1 MAGGKETPR
10 QKMVGLM
17 YLVLLALLALQVS
30 SAIIQKFQFLN
41 SSLEKAVTEAEIRNI
56 ETIGNMKVAVENGK
70 NQKEDVAVLKEAE
83 KVRKTTRQMM
93 DYISEL
99 KHELIEKT
107 GGMNEDGYPE
117 GAKDEETVANIMLGT
132 GDTKSG
138 VAYELKTKLNGFI
151 QEINTTLKSVKEKKR
166 FGSIAL
172 DAKDDPVFKNDKEQ
186 RRKDFAHVNFESTP
200 LVAALAVLSEKE
212 AQLTSIEADVL
223 SHLAKKVGIARINVD
238 RLRPVV
244 LSQSNK
250 VVAGTKFEGEMFMA
264 AYHSSLK
271 PEMTFQENKVEVNEK
286 GVADIAFT
294 ASGGNYDNNGLAKKT
309 WKGTIKYPK
318 PGGGDS
324 VYVVNYDYY
333 VVKPVIQV
341 QGEAMSD
348 LYKNC
353 GNVLNVQV
361 PALGADYNPTFTATG
376 ATIKRTAVKG
386 KIIVIPTS
394 PNVTVNISNNGT
406 FIGQQKIKV
415 KLIPQPVITMAKGNH
430 KYIVNQVQGVSAGML
445 RQLSVKVFA
454 ENSFKKSNREDSHYK
469 ITKWEAIWVRGRN
482 SKGMKKYTSENST
495 LREFANKAQSGDRI
509 VVEVKEVKRKT
520 FTGAIETVKIPTTIF
535 TIPIH

>member
-41 SSLEKAVTEAEIRNI
+41 SSLEKAVTESELRNI
-56 ETIGNMKVAVENGK
+56 ETISTMKVAVENGK
-70 NQKEDVAVLKEAE
+70 NQKEDIAVLDEANR
-83 KVRKTTRQMM
+83 VRKETREMM

-99 KHELIEKT
+99 KLMLIEKT
-107 GGMNEDGYPE
+107 GGLNEEGYPE
-117 GAKDEETVANIMLGT
+117 GAKDEETVANIMLGA
-132 GDTKSG
+132 GDSKKG
-138 VAYELKTKLNGFI
+138 KAYDLKTKLNSFI
-151 QEINTTLKSVKEKKR
+151 QEMNVSLQSIKVKKAI
-166 FGSIAL
+166 GSIAL
-172 DAKDDPVFKNDKEQ
+172 DAKDDPVFKNDKDQ
-186 RRKDFAHVNFESTP
+186 KRKDFAHVNFESTP
-200 LVAALAVLSEKE
+200 LVAALAVLSEKS

-223 SHLAKKVGIARINVD
+223 SHLAKKVGVARINVD

-271 PEMTFQENKVEVNEK
+271 PEMTFQNNTVKVNEK
-286 GVADIAFT
+286 GVADIEFR
-294 ASGGNYDNNGLAKKT
+294 ASGGNYDANGLVKKT

-324 VYVVNYDYY
+324 IYVVKYDYY

-341 QGEAMSD
+341 QGEATSR

-353 GNVLNVQV
+353 GNVLNIQI

-376 ATIKRTAVKG
+376 AIIKRTSTKG
-386 KIIVIPTS
+386 KVIVIPNS
-394 PNVTVNISNNGT
+394 PNVTINISNNGT
-406 FIGQQKIKV
+406 FIGSQKFKV
-415 KLIPQPVITMAKGNH
+415 KLIPQPTITVSKNGQ
-430 KYIVNQVQGVSAGML
+430 KYIVNQVQGVTTGTM
-445 RQLSVKVFA
+445 RRLSVKAFA
-454 ENSFKKSNREDSHYK
+454 ENSFKKSNKDDSHYK
-469 ITKWEAIWVRGRN
+469 ITKWEAILVRGKTRKD
-482 SKGMKKYTSENST
+482 SKVYYSEGKT
-495 LREFANKAQSGDRI
+495 LKHFAELARAGDRI
-509 VVEVKEVKRKT
+509 VIEVLEVKRKT
-520 FTGAIETVKIPTTIF
+520 FSGTVEKVRIPSTIF
-535 TIPIH
+535 SIPIQ

>member
-70 NQKEDVAVLKEAE
+70 NQKEDVAVLVEAD
-83 KVRKTTRQMM
+83 KMRKTTREMM

-107 GGMNEDGYPE
+107 GGINEEGYPA

-138 VAYELKTKLNGFI
+138 KAYDLKIKLNGFI
-151 QEINTTLKSVKEKKR
+151 QNVNSTLKVIKENKR
-166 FGSIAL
+166 FASIAL

-309 WKGTIKYPK
+309 WTGTIKYPK

-324 VYVVNYDYY
+324 IYVVKYDYY

-341 QGEAMSD
+341 QGEATTD

-353 GNVLNVQV
+353 GNVLNIQV

-376 ATIKRTAVKG
+376 SIVKTTG
-386 KIIVIPTS
+386 KKGEIIVIPNS
-394 PNVTVNISNNGT
+394 PNVKLNISNNGT
-406 FIGQQKIKV
+406 FIGKQNFTV
-415 KLIPQPVITMAKGNH
+415 KLIPKPVITMAKGNQ
-430 KYIVNQVQGVSAGML
+430 KYIVNQIQGVTTSTL
-445 RQLSVKVFA
+445 RSLSVKVFP
-454 ENSFKKSNREDSHYK
+454 ENAFKKSNRDDSHYK
-469 ITKWEAIWVRGRN
+469 ITKWEAIWVRGKI
-482 SKGMKKYTSENST
+482 SKGVKKYTSENST
-495 LREFANKAQSGDRI
+495 LRDFANKVKPGDRI
-509 VVEVKEVKRKT
+509 VIEVKEVKRKT
-520 FTGAIETVKIPTTIF
+520 YTGGIETVKIPTTIF
-535 TIPIH
+535 TIPIQ